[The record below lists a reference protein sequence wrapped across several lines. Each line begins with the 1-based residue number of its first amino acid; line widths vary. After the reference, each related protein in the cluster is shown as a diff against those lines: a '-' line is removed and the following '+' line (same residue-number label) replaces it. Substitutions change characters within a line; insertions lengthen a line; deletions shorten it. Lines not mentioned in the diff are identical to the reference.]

1 MVLTRKLLVVPLL
14 VIACSFGFAAEPI
27 WQQFDSY
34 IRNRQFEQA
43 VALLTPL
50 AKAQD
55 ARACY
60 ELAQL
65 YRNGIGVAANP
76 EHARHLLLV
85 ASQQGHSDSQ
95 YLLGLFFSKGVGGSK
110 DIAQA
115 RHWLQLAADQHHR
128 RAKDAL
134 STLASID
141 REESPA
147 ISDPVSAA
155 SQGDIATLRATLTN
169 PAAHKQIDQAGN
181 SLLML
186 ALRHHH
192 QDTAAWLLERGANLQ
207 QQNRHG
213 ETALH
218 QMVDDQQPGFARWLL
233 DSGADPDLQN
243 NAGKTPLHLA
253 VEKNDAALV
262 DLLLSH
268 KANPAL
274 RDKKNQTPLEKA
286 NVRQRVGIIAVFDRY
301 GIRLQ
306 DGTLQHRLLAAQES
320 DLQATPLEIAVE
332 RGDLALVEALLKDAR
347 SPWQPNHGGHTL
359 VTLAAQQKN
368 TAVLKK
374 LLHAAKG
381 AGMTGPRG
389 NSALFFAIAANQQA
403 NVALLLNSG
412 ANPLQENDESK
423 TVVELALA
431 SYPAYTATLIDHI
444 APKRWQASWLV
455 TAARQG
461 DATLT
466 QRLLNNGVDANI
478 RDTDGRSALWH
489 ASAQGHPAIVKT
501 LLKHGAMPLAADRN
515 GDTPL
520 HRAVAHPAVLKMLL
534 EGISTRQLD
543 LANHAGSTALH
554 HAASGGYHTS
564 CNALMD
570 AGANKDTRDSNGN
583 TPLIV
588 AVLAHQP
595 EAVRVLLSKGASLRK
610 RNSNKQDAFAI
621 AEQLNYKDILEQLEA
636 AQADK
641 GVLGI
646 FH

>member
-1 MVLTRKLLVVPLL
+1 MLLVVAGS
-14 VIACSFGFAAEPI
+14 VGFAAEPL

-50 AKAQD
+50 AKTQD

-76 EHARHLLLV
+76 EHARQLLV
-85 ASQQGHSDSQ
+85 VAAPQGHADSQ
-95 YLLGLFFSKGVGGSK
+95 YLLGMFFSKGVGGPK

-115 RHWLQLAADQHHR
+115 HHWLQQAANQGHR

-134 STLASID
+134 TSFAGID
-141 REESPA
+141 SDIPTA
-147 ISDPVSAA
+147 ISDPLRAA
-155 SQGDIATLRATLTN
+155 SRGDISSLRAALKN
-169 PAAHKQIDQAGN
+169 PAAHKQTDQAGN
-181 SLLML
+181 SLVML
-186 ALRHHH
+186 ALRQHH
-192 QDTAAWLLERGANLQ
+192 QDAAAWLLGQGANLQ

-218 QMVDDQQPGFARWLL
+218 QMVEDQQPGLVRWLL
-233 DSGADPDLQN
+233 EHGADPDLQS

-268 KANPAL
+268 KANPVL
-274 RDKKNQTPLEKA
+274 RDRKNQTPLEKA
-286 NVRQRVGIIAVFDRY
+286 HVRKLAGIIEIFSRHGVRQ
-301 GIRLQ
+301 Q
-306 DGTLQHRLLAAQES
+306 DSALQHRLQAAQDS

-332 RGDLALVEALLKDAR
+332 RGDLDLVQALLKDAK
-347 SPWQPNHGGHTL
+347 SPWQPNRSGHTL
-359 VTLAAQQKN
+359 LTLAAQQKN
-368 TAVLKK
+368 TAVLKM

-403 NVALLLNSG
+403 NVALLLNNG
-412 ANPLQENDESK
+412 ANPLHENAESK

-431 SYPAYTATLIDHI
+431 SYPAYAPTLIDHV
-444 APKRWQASWLV
+444 APKQWQTSWLL

-461 DATLT
+461 DAALT
-466 QRLLNNGVDANI
+466 QRLLDNGMDANSS
-478 RDTDGRSALWH
+478 DTDGRSALWI
-489 ASAQGHPAIVKT
+489 ASAQGHLAVVKT
-501 LLKHGAMPLAADRN
+501 LLKHGAMPMAADRN
-515 GDTPL
+515 GDIPL
-520 HRAVAHPAVLKMLL
+520 HRAVAYPAVLKTLL
-534 EGISTRQLD
+534 EQMSTQQLD
-543 LANHAGSTALH
+543 LANHAGSTPLH
-554 HAASGGYHTS
+554 HAASGGYHVS
-564 CNALMD
+564 CSALID
-570 AGANKDTRDSNGN
+570 AGANKDARDSNGN
-583 TPLIV
+583 TPLIA

-595 EAVRVLLSKGASLRK
+595 EAVQVLLSKGASLKK

-621 AEQLNYKDILEQLEA
+621 ADQLNYKDILEQLEA
-636 AQADK
+636 AQAAN
-641 GVLGI
+641 GVFGI
-646 FH
+646 FR